1 MRKYWVLLLI
11 GLLATFSLVGCGRE
25 DPYIENENENGSVTF
40 LSAIPSSGSS
50 INSSA
55 SIVLIFDGQ
64 PENVTASAGIMSV
77 IGNVVT
83 ITGPFVGNILLLL
96 VTWQGGAVTLIYFIS
111 NV

>member
-1 MRKYWVLLLI
+1 MKKFHTFLLI
-11 GLLATFSLVGCGRE
+11 GLLAIFIFVGCGLE
-25 DPYIENENENGSVTF
+25 DTPVENENGSVTF
-40 LSAIPSSGSS
+40 VGAIPSSGSS
-50 INSSA
+50 INASA

-83 ITGPFVGNILLLL
+83 ITGPFVGDILLLV
-96 VTWQGGAVTLIYFIS
+96 VTWRGGATTLIYFVS

>member
-1 MRKYWVLLLI
+1 MLLLI
-11 GLLATFSLVGCGRE
+11 GSLTTFILVGCGRE
-25 DPYIENENENGSVTF
+25 DPYVENENGSVTF

-50 INSSA
+50 INSST

-64 PENVTASAGIMSV
+64 PENVAASAGIMSV

-83 ITGPFVGNILLLL
+83 ITGPFVGDILLLA
-96 VTWQGGAVTLIYFIS
+96 VTWRGGAVTLIYFVS